1 MIHVKP
7 LHRALGSLL
16 GGNVLF
22 GAGLFFHAFLYN
34 FYLEAIGHPETVM
47 GYAAASLTAGGL
59 AALLPAGKLVDVLGP
74 RLVLCIAV
82 VLGALGLGVGAV
94 VARPALIYG
103 AAMAAGAGAGSWR
116 VAQGP
121 MIMGLTDAE
130 SRPRAFSWNVALL
143 VGTGGVWILISASV
157 PGWLE
162 TAFGFSSLS
171 AIRAALL
178 IGVVASVTSLLLF
191 AVLPR
196 SFEAEDRSGSEGHV
210 ARGGRPA
217 AAPLPSTIVILVVL
231 VGVWM
236 LAPALVTPFFNLYFN
251 REWGVPVAQIGII
264 FAAAHVVTAFAIF
277 GSAELVGRF
286 GLKRTLAGWMLAF
299 GPALVA
305 LAVVGS
311 LGSAIVLYLIQGFV
325 SPATNPLIDQILL
338 EMAPENRR
346 GMVSSWRN
354 AATEGSGAGGAAIG
368 GIVLQSGSFGLLF
381 AGAGVAGLIGAGL
394 LLLGLTRSRPEVAAT
409 E

>member
-1 MIHVKP
+1 MIHVQP

-47 GYAAASLTAGGL
+47 GYAAAFLTAGGL

-74 RLVLCIAV
+74 RLVLCGAV
-82 VLGALGLGVGAV
+82 VLGAVGLAVGAV

-103 AAMAAGAGAGSWR
+103 AAMVAGAGAGSWR

-130 SRPRAFSWNVALL
+130 SRPRVFSWNVALL
-143 VGTGGVWILISASV
+143 VGTGGVWILTSASV

-162 TAFGFSSLS
+162 TTFGFSSLS

-178 IGVVASVTSLLLF
+178 IGVAATVTSLLLF
-191 AVLPR
+191 AELPR
-196 SFEAEDRSGSEGHV
+196 SLEAEHRSGSEGHPS
-210 ARGGRPA
+210 GGRPA

-231 VGVWM
+231 VALWM

-251 REWGVPVAQIGII
+251 REWGVPVAQIGLI
-264 FAAAHVVTAFAIF
+264 FAAAHVVTAVAIF
-277 GSAELVGRF
+277 GSAELASRLGV
-286 GLKRTLAGWMLAF
+286 KRTLAGWMLLF
-299 GPALVA
+299 GPTLVA

-338 EMAPENRR
+338 EMAPANRR

-354 AATEGSGAGGAAIG
+354 AATEGSGAAGAAIG
-368 GIVLQSGSFGLLF
+368 GIVLQSGSFGSLF
-381 AGAGVAGLIGAGL
+381 AGAGATGLIAAGL
-394 LLLGLTRSRPEVAAT
+394 LLLGLTRSRPGAAAA

>member
-1 MIHVKP
+1 MIHVQP
-7 LHRALGSLL
+7 WHRALGSLL

-47 GYAAASLTAGGL
+47 GYAAAFLTAGGL

-74 RLVLCIAV
+74 RLVLCGAV
-82 VLGALGLGVGAV
+82 VLGALGLAVGAV

-103 AAMAAGAGAGSWR
+103 AAMVAGAGAGSWR

-130 SRPRAFSWNVALL
+130 SRPRVFSWNVALL
-143 VGTGGVWILISASV
+143 VGTGGVWILTSASV

-162 TAFGFSSLS
+162 TTFGFSSLS

-178 IGVVASVTSLLLF
+178 IGVAATVTSLLLF

-196 SFEAEDRSGSEGHV
+196 SLEAEDRSGSEGHR
-210 ARGGRPA
+210 ASGGRPA

-231 VGVWM
+231 VALWM

-251 REWGVPVAQIGII
+251 REWGVPVAQIGLI
-264 FAAAHVVTAFAIF
+264 FAAAHVVTAVAIF
-277 GSAELVGRF
+277 GSAELASRLGV
-286 GLKRTLAGWMLAF
+286 KRTLAGWMLLF
-299 GPALVA
+299 GPTLVA

-338 EMAPENRR
+338 EMAPANRR

-354 AATEGSGAGGAAIG
+354 AATEGSGAAGAAIG
-368 GIVLQSGSFGLLF
+368 GIVLQSGSFGSLF
-381 AGAGVAGLIGAGL
+381 AGAGATGLIAAGL
-394 LLLGLTRSRPEVAAT
+394 LLLGLTRSRPGAAAA